1 MTENNNNDKSNKKGV
16 IESEETSPPLKL
28 GVVFWGAAIIIL
40 VVAIIAMIIPSQ
52 VQMASESVYSFISD
66 KFSWFFLLVVFGF
79 GVFLLFLAISPY
91 GRIKLGEDDSE
102 PEFSFWSWIGMLFS
116 SGLGVGLVFYGVAEP
131 MEHFVK
137 SPFLGGPV
145 ENAEAARIAMGYTY
159 FHWGIS
165 QWSIFGVAGL
175 TIGYFQYRKKR
186 DGLVSTSLEPLLGF
200 NYSTKARKGLDI
212 LAIIATVTGMAT
224 SVGLGILQM
233 DGGLNIAYGI
243 PNGPMTQIILT
254 ILMTVLFI
262 ISTTTGLKKGM
273 KFLSTTNMILAMF
286 LTVFVM
292 FFGPFTFIMESI
304 VVGIGDYITNFVG
317 YSLRLQPYSGQHWV
331 QDWTVFY
338 WAWVIAWSPFIG
350 SFVARVSRGRTIRE
364 YVMGILIVP
373 PILSFLWVG
382 ALGGS
387 AIYSDLF
394 NNTNIG
400 EIVLDDQT
408 RALFALLNTMPFE
421 LITSAI
427 AILLIFLFLVTSADS
442 ATFIVSGMSIGN
454 TENPPIKLKVLWGV
468 ILGVLTIALI
478 LAGGLTSLQAASLLA
493 GLPFAIVLIMM
504 IFSVSR
510 SLRREPNRALVRRRH
525 SHNAKEEHKQF

>member
-1 MTENNNNDKSNKKGV
+1 MSDNNNHDKHVVKKDAK
-16 IESEETSPPLKL
+16 EPPTKL
-28 GVVFWGAAIIIL
+28 GVVFWGATIVIL
-40 VVAIIAMIIPSQ
+40 IAALVAIIIPSQ
-52 VQMASESVYSFISD
+52 FQTASENVYAFISD
-66 KFSWFFLLVVFGF
+66 KFSWFFLLAVFGF
-79 GVFLLFLAISPY
+79 GVFLIFLALSPY
-91 GRIKLGEDDSE
+91 GRIKLGDDDSK

-131 MEHFVK
+131 MEHFTK
-137 SPFLGGPV
+137 APFLGGPI
-145 ENAEAARIAMGYTY
+145 EDAEAARMAMGYTY

-175 TIGYFQYRKKR
+175 AIGYFQYRKKR
-186 DGLVSTSLEPLLGF
+186 DGLVSTALEPLFGF
-200 NYSTKARKGLDI
+200 NYSTKARKGIDI

-233 DGGLNIAYGI
+233 DGGLNIAYGL
-243 PNGPMTQIILT
+243 PSGPLTQVILT
-254 ILMTVLFI
+254 ILMTGLFI

-273 KFLSTTNMILAMF
+273 KFLSTTNMLLAMF

-304 VVGIGDYITNFVG
+304 VVGIGDYLSNYVG
-317 YSLRLQPYSGQHWV
+317 YSLRLQPYSGQTWV
-331 QDWTVFY
+331 QEWTVFY

-364 YVMGILIVP
+364 YVLGILIVP

-387 AIYSDLF
+387 AVYSDLF

-400 EIVLDDQT
+400 EIVANDQT

-421 LITSAI
+421 LLTSAI

-442 ATFIVSGMSIGN
+442 ATFIVSGMSIGD
-454 TENPPIKLKVLWGV
+454 TENPPLKLKIIWGV
-468 ILGVLTIALI
+468 ILGVLTISLI
-478 LAGGLTSLQAASLLA
+478 IAGGLRSLQAASLLA
-493 GLPFAIVLIMM
+493 GLPFGVVLILM

-510 SLRREPNRALVRRRH
+510 SIRREPNRALVRRRH
-525 SHNAKEEHKQF
+525 SQNAKEKHKQF

>member
-1 MTENNNNDKSNKKGV
+1 
-16 IESEETSPPLKL
+16 
-28 GVVFWGAAIIIL
+28 
-40 VVAIIAMIIPSQ
+40 
-52 VQMASESVYSFISD
+52 
-66 KFSWFFLLVVFGF
+66 
-79 GVFLLFLAISPY
+79 
-91 GRIKLGEDDSE
+91 
-102 PEFSFWSWIGMLFS
+102 
-116 SGLGVGLVFYGVAEP
+116 
-131 MEHFVK
+131 
-137 SPFLGGPV
+137 
-145 ENAEAARIAMGYTY
+145 
-159 FHWGIS
+159 
-165 QWSIFGVAGL
+165 
-175 TIGYFQYRKKR
+175 
-186 DGLVSTSLEPLLGF
+186 
-200 NYSTKARKGLDI
+200 
-212 LAIIATVTGMAT
+212 
-224 SVGLGILQM
+224 
-233 DGGLNIAYGI
+233 
-243 PNGPMTQIILT
+243 
-254 ILMTVLFI
+254 TVLFI

-273 KFLSTTNMILAMF
+273 KFLSTTNMVLAMF

-317 YSLRLQPYSGQHWV
+317 YSLRLQPYSGQNWV

-510 SLRREPNRALVRRRH
+510 
-525 SHNAKEEHKQF
+525 